1 MQITITRNFSEW
13 AQQDIFLQKLEFKR
27 ELAKGNYTRDHIRQI
42 RSYGIPIN
50 SLALTHAL
58 MRNYCEVGLA
68 CFSQIRFI
76 CWFWDNGDKIIY
88 PLNSNNQLY
97 LGNDSNFWCQ
107 FWPFLKQINHN
118 TYECK
123 LIASDQGII
132 WADKDSYTL
141 GLGGQSHF
149 GHFVTNRVAAL
160 NQSNLAYP
168 YISSLK
174 TILVPTN
181 YLKLHECI
189 LASILGGTPK
199 KFKEFSNEAK
209 IYTFK
214 NVVVPCIDEHYN
226 AITGLQGVL
235 EQNYT
240 NRSIENNKKVYITR
254 AEKEDNDRLYKYKDF
269 TLMLHKL
276 GFIIVNPINLSFKER
291 LELIGNSQFILTD
304 SGSCSLNGL
313 LFGNSLS
320 RVKQMIPRRV
330 ISSTDESVINQL
342 CMGFNQG
349 VKGQWLVLE
358 AEIESIVN
366 PWYDICIPPSRTML
380 EKFIY

>member
-50 SLALTHAL
+50 FLALTHAL
-58 MRNYCEVGLA
+58 MRDYCEVGFA

-76 CWFWDNGDKIIY
+76 CWFWDNGDKIIF

-97 LGNDSNFWCQ
+97 LGNDSDFWCQ
-107 FWPFLKQINHN
+107 FWPFLKQINLN
-118 TYECK
+118 TYECQ
-123 LIASDQGII
+123 LIESDEDII
-132 WADKDSYTL
+132 WADKDDYAL
-141 GLGGQSHF
+141 ALGGQSHF

-189 LASILGGTPK
+189 LASILGGSPK
-199 KFKEFSNEAK
+199 MFKEFPSEAK
-209 IYTFK
+209 IYKFK
-214 NVVVPCIDEHYN
+214 NIVVPCIDEHYN

-240 NRSIENNKKVYITR
+240 NRSIEKNKKVYITR
-254 AEKEDNDRLYKYKDF
+254 AFKNNNDRLIDYRKF
-269 TLMLHKL
+269 ILMLQDL
-276 GFIIVNPINLSFKER
+276 GFIIVNPINLSFKDR
-291 LELIGNSQFILTD
+291 LDLIGNSQFILTD
-304 SGSCSLNGL
+304 SGSCSLNGV
-313 LFGNSLS
+313 LFGNSHSLL
-320 RVKQMIPRRV
+320 KQMMPRRV
-330 ISSTDESVINQL
+330 INSTDESVINQL

-349 VKGQWLVLE
+349 IKGQWLILE

-366 PWYDICIPPSRTML
+366 PWYDICNPPCKSML
-380 EKFIY
+380 QKLIY